1 MTPTP
6 TPTLQPKLRT
16 FLTNAQKLQLKAF
29 WGAHPDLQLVTVVDW
44 VREHFGVTV
53 GRATLYR
60 IYHSPAAAF
69 AGNAQQKKG
78 RRVKFPALDRDV
90 LQFYKAYRQRH
101 RDSDAGLPDD
111 VLLSAAAE
119 LRARHGIA
127 ESELKLSNG
136 WLHRFK
142 ERHAL
147 RVVPQARGYISDES
161 NAMDGQWQDEAASEG
176 SADATLTS
184 KGKRKRKPRAPQRS
198 LRCQSSCAPTDSANG
213 AVETQPI
220 ASDAA
225 IAGGAAKRSRR
236 TTKAASPSDSS
247 VTTSENKRVPA
258 GDSSVATSPTA
269 IATPTGTTTVQPL
282 TYLSANAAGS
292 TSAVG
297 FVNWTQTSGTAHVKY
312 FAVENDCITI
322 LRTAVCQLNVDL
334 QHSALPS
341 SPPAVIFKV
350 WGGTELLGQCERCV
364 RSQGDRALSVL
375 QLKSRLPAQ
384 TEVRV
389 EYHAP
394 GVVFRDS
401 RLVLRLLDQ

>member
-1 MTPTP
+1 MTP

-29 WGAHPDLQLVTVVDW
+29 WGAHPDLQLVAVVDW

-69 AGNAQQKKG
+69 AGNAHQKKG

-101 RDSDAGLPDD
+101 RDSDAGMPDD

-127 ESELKLSNG
+127 EAELKLSNG

-147 RVVPQARGYISDES
+147 RVIPQARGYISDES
-161 NAMDGQWQDEAASEG
+161 NAMDGQWRDEAVSEG
-176 SADATLTS
+176 PADATLTS
-184 KGKRKRKPRAPQRS
+184 KGKRMRKPRAPQRS
-198 LRCQSSCAPTDSANG
+198 LRCQSSCAPTDSAIG
-213 AVETQPI
+213 AAKTQCV

-225 IAGGAAKRSRR
+225 IIGATKRSRR
-236 TTKAASPSDSS
+236 ATKAASPSDSS
-247 VTTSENKRVPA
+247 VTIIKNKCVPA
-258 GDSSVATSPTA
+258 GDNSVATSPTA
-269 IATPTGTTTVQPL
+269 IAMPSGATAVQPL

-292 TSAVG
+292 TVTVG
-297 FVNWTQTSGTAHVKY
+297 FVNWTQTSGAAHVKY

-350 WGGTELLGQCERCV
+350 WGGTELLGQCDRCV

-375 QLKSRLPAQ
+375 QLKSRLLAQ

-401 RLVLRLLDQ
+401 RLVLRLLNQ